1 MAFQRRSAAAFGA
14 VPPDGFDTLLAKGR
28 NFIPKCHIP
37 NAVAGETQSRP
48 IGQPPQLDNWIGV
61 HTKAVEVG
69 TKISPPLDAPG
80 FVELTVSGQRP
91 EERRVGKRCVSTWR
105 SRWS

>member
-37 NAVAGETQSRP
+37 NAVAGEKQSRP
-48 IGQPPQLDNWIGV
+48 ICQPPKLDNWIGV
-61 HTKAVEVG
+61 QTKVVEVG
-69 TKISPPLDAPG
+69 KTIGPPLDAHG
-80 FVELTVSGQRP
+80 FAAFKISGTNGVSYFWDGTGNLHSA
-91 EERRVGKRCVSTWR
+91 V
-105 SRWS
+105 